1 MKLRLRPSC
10 PRMVT
15 AEKARP
21 TESFETN
28 HCFTKELRYYKYKKK
43 QKKNMKI
50 VRRGKRGGGDLEK
63 RRKSIFK
70 NVIDFDWGDL
80 LLPTFIKGL
89 LN

>member
-1 MKLRLRPSC
+1 
-10 PRMVT
+10 
-15 AEKARP
+15 
-21 TESFETN
+21 
-28 HCFTKELRYYKYKKK
+28 
-43 QKKNMKI
+43 MKI

-70 NVIDFDWGDL
+70 NVIDFDWGYL